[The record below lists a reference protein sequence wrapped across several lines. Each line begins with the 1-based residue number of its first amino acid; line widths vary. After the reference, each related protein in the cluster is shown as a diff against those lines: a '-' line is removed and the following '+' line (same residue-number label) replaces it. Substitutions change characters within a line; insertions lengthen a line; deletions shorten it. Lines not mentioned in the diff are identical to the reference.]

1 MLNPAFFTAQLPQ
14 KRRAPLFPAKSNEAP
29 VPSYRRCFRADLRC
43 RKTQNPGQFPLKQ
56 CFLLC
61 LTAAEEQKLRQLQNR
76 LPQLALPCRKSR
88 RFFARSVARSD
99 VSRQKHMDTK
109 QQNKKIPFCT
119 TAGTLPVQAQPS
131 FPGKRMSGLS
141 DPSLPTSL
149 ILPEKGRLFCLP
161 QSCSGSGNEHFSRK
175 LFSGNVPG
183 RSQAL
188 RTAKSAFAPPRIHLM
203 PGARNKRRKIR
214 HSLPAAPADIS

>member
-109 QQNKKIPFCT
+109 QQNKQIPFCT
-119 TAGTLPVQAQPS
+119 TAGTQPVQA
-131 FPGKRMSGLS
+131 
-141 DPSLPTSL
+141 TY
-149 ILPEKGRLFCLP
+149 LPEKTHVRSLRSFPPHVSHPSGKRKALLPSAAMFRLR
-161 QSCSGSGNEHFSRK
+161 G
-175 LFSGNVPG
+175 
-183 RSQAL
+183 
-188 RTAKSAFAPPRIHLM
+188 
-203 PGARNKRRKIR
+203 
-214 HSLPAAPADIS
+214 